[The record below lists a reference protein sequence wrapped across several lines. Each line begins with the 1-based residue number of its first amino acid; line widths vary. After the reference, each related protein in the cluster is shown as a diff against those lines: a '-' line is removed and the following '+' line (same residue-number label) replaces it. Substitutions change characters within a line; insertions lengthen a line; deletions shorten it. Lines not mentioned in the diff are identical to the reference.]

1 MKLGS
6 ASRFMLNVLA
16 ARLTCSDTATTR
28 SHVVT
33 SQVRALTVIACL
45 VDIAALLCGCSGSRH
60 MLDLVVLVVLVVVVF
75 FGVRKTLSC
84 QKVTDA
90 IGDAHRVLEV
100 IGEAG
105 ERGG

>member
-1 MKLGS
+1 
-6 ASRFMLNVLA
+6 
-16 ARLTCSDTATTR
+16 
-28 SHVVT
+28 
-33 SQVRALTVIACL
+33 
-45 VDIAALLCGCSGSRH
+45 